1 MISFAERK
9 GIDQVCFQTGIRRL
23 LGHDVQCRLDR
34 PKTYLVVRDSNACC
48 VRKAAPASPSCVCD
62 RGRESR
68 PWPSSFKSL
77 ISAKRVILK
86 ILRTINY
93 TLRFYF

>member
-48 VRKAAPASPSCVCD
+48 VRKARPLPPVCVTE
-62 RGRESR
+62 G
-68 PWPSSFKSL
+68 
-77 ISAKRVILK
+77 ARVGHGHLA
-86 ILRTINY
+86 LRV
-93 TLRFYF
+93 